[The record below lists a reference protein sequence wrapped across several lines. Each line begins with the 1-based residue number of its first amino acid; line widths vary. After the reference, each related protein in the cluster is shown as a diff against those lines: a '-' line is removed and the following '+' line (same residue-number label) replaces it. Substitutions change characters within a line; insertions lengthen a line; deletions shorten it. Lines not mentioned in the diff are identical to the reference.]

1 MENKILLL
9 PVVVFLPMVGAGVS
23 YLTGR
28 LDKKKRDSVVAQI
41 TILEFFLMAAI
52 LILYGTKE
60 GDFYIPQICG
70 FGLHFQLDGFRA
82 VYGTIAAFMWM
93 MTSLFSAEYF
103 AHYRN
108 RNRYYLFLLLTLGA
122 TQGVFFSADLFTTFV
137 FFEIM
142 SLASYVWVAQDERKE
157 ALRAAETYLA
167 VAVLGGMV
175 MLMGLFLLYHQ
186 AGTLEIDKLLEA
198 CKGKNVYPAAF
209 CLFFGFG
216 AKAGA
221 FPVHIWLPK
230 AHPVAPAPASAL
242 LSGILTKT
250 GIFGVLIISCK
261 IFLHE
266 IKWGT
271 FVLLIGVLTM
281 VAGAV
286 LALFSIDFKRTL
298 ACSSVS
304 QIGFILVGIGMQ
316 GLLGEE
322 NALAVRGSML
332 HMVNHSLFK
341 LTLFLVAGVIYMRLH
356 KLDLNEIRGFGRK
369 KPFLMAVYLSAAL
382 GIGGIPLFSGY
393 VSKTLIHESIV
404 EYIHEMA
411 GHAGEMMVHS
421 ILNITSMKII
431 EWLFLFS
438 GGLTVAYMCKLF
450 VAVFIEKNQDSKV
463 QEQYDAMAGHYMNP
477 VSTAVLGI
485 CMVIFP
491 VMGALP
497 HLTMDKIADA
507 GQSFMGLEEFH
518 HSVAYFSL
526 TNLKGALI
534 SIVIGSFLYLVV
546 VRNWMMRK
554 NKRGVNVY
562 LNRWPKILD
571 LEEMVYRPVLLLLL
585 PNLFGRICDILDHLT
600 EFCAGRALALFG
612 VICRVLD
619 NLTEICV
626 RCALAISGRIC
637 RILDVSMEK
646 FLKYILYIS
655 GAFCRIFDKIVDI
668 VFKLSPLASSVE
680 SSFFDTISDRVV
692 VYMKKNVYTIESFP
706 HELEEGNSVTHAI
719 GTICNFLADFFRKI
733 RKKKSRR
740 KVDYVHKMAM
750 LYDGFKENM
759 NLIGRSMSYGL
770 IAFCIG
776 LCLTLVYLLVSLI
789 K

>member
-1 MENKILLL
+1 MI
-9 PVVVFLPMVGAGVS
+9 GAGVS

-28 LDKKKRDSVVAQI
+28 LDKKKRDGVVAQI
-41 TILEFFLMAAI
+41 TILEFFLMVAI
-52 LILYGTKE
+52 LVLYGTKE
-60 GDFYIPQICG
+60 GDFYIPQVCG
-70 FGLHFQLDGFRA
+70 FGLHFQTDGFRA

-122 TQGVFFSADLFTTFV
+122 TQGVFFSADLFTTFI

-142 SLASYVWVAQDERKE
+142 SLASYVWVAQDERRE

-186 AGTLEIDKLLEA
+186 AGTLEIDQLLES

-261 IFLHE
+261 IFLHDV
-266 IKWGT
+266 KWGT
-271 FVLLIGVLTM
+271 FVLVIGVLTM
-281 VAGAV
+281 VVGAV

-341 LTLFLVAGVIYMRLH
+341 LTLFLVAGVIYMRIH

-404 EYIHEMA
+404 ECIHEMA
-411 GHAGEMMVHS
+411 GHSGEMLLS
-421 ILNITSMKII
+421 ITSMKLI

-438 GGLTVAYMCKLF
+438 GGFTVAYMCKLF
-450 VAVFIEKNQDSKV
+450 VAVFIEKNQDPEV
-463 QEQYDAMAGHYMNP
+463 QEKYDAMAGHYMSP
-477 VSTAVLGI
+477 VSSAVLGI

-491 VMGALP
+491 VMGAIP

-518 HSVAYFSL
+518 HSVAYFSF

-534 SIVIGSFLYLVV
+534 SITIGAVIYLVV
-546 VRNWMMRK
+546 VRKWMMGKDRSGAK
-554 NKRGVNVY
+554 VY
-562 LNRWPKILD
+562 LNCWPRILD
-571 LEEMVYRPVLLLLL
+571 LEERIYRPLLLNLL
-585 PNLFGRICDILDHLT
+585 PNVLGTVCDILDHLM
-600 EFCAGRALALFG
+600 
-612 VICRVLD
+612 
-619 NLTEICV
+619 EICTKS
-626 RCALAISGRIC
+626 ALVVLGGVC
-637 RILDVSMEK
+637 RILDASPERMT
-646 FLKYILYIS
+646 KYMLYFA
-655 GAFCRIFDKIVDI
+655 GAACRFFDKVVDI
-668 VFKLSPLASSVE
+668 AFKLLPIASDVE

-692 VYMKKNVYTIESFP
+692 VMMKKNVYRNESFP
-706 HELEEGNSVTHAI
+706 HELEEGNSVTHAV
-719 GTICNFLADFFRKI
+719 GTLCNTLADFFRKFR
-733 RKKKSRR
+733 RKKPHC

-759 NLIGRSMSYGL
+759 NLIGQSMSYGL

>member
-1 MENKILLL
+1 MENKIILL
-9 PVVVFLPMVGAGVS
+9 PVVVFLPMIGAGVS

-28 LDKKKRDSVVAQI
+28 LDKKKRDQVVAQI
-41 TILEFFLMAAI
+41 TMLEFFLMAAI
-52 LILYGTKE
+52 LVLYGTKE
-60 GDFYIPQICG
+60 GDFYIPQVCG

-122 TQGVFFSADLFTTFV
+122 TQGVFFSADLFTTFI

-186 AGTLEIDKLLEA
+186 AGTLEIDRLFQA

-221 FPVHIWLPK
+221 FPIHIWLPK

-261 IFLHE
+261 IFLHD
-266 IKWGT
+266 IRWGT

-281 VAGAV
+281 VSGAV

-356 KLDLNEIRGFGRK
+356 KLDLNEIRGFGRN

-411 GHAGEMMVHS
+411 GHAGEMMGYATLS
-421 ILNITSMKII
+421 ITGMKII

-450 VAVFIEKNQDSKV
+450 FAVFIEKNQDPKV
-463 QEQYDAMAGHYMNP
+463 QEQYDAMAGHYMKP
-477 VSTAVLGI
+477 VSSAVLGI

-491 VMGALP
+491 VMGVFP

-534 SIVIGSFLYLVV
+534 SILIGSFMYLVV
-546 VRNWMMRK
+546 VRKWMMRK
-554 NKRGVNVY
+554 NSCGVKVY

-571 LEEMVYRPVLLLLL
+571 LEEMIYRPVLLILL
-585 PNLFGRICDILDHLT
+585 PNLFGRICDVLDHLT
-600 EFCAGRALALFG
+600 EFCVRYAMAFSGG
-612 VICRVLD
+612 ICRFLD
-619 NLTEICV
+619 I
-626 RCALAISGRIC
+626 I
-637 RILDVSMEK
+637 MEK
-646 FLKYILYIS
+646 LLKYIRCIS
-655 GAFCRIFDKIVDI
+655 EAVSCIFDKTVDI
-668 VFKLSPLASSVE
+668 IFKLSPIASSVE
-680 SSFFDTISDRVV
+680 SSFFDTVSDRIV
-692 VYMKKNVYTIESFP
+692 VYMKKNVYTNESFP
-706 HELEEGNSVTHAI
+706 HELEEGNCVTHAI
-719 GTICNFLADFFRKI
+719 GAICNSLADFFRKI
-733 RKKKSRR
+733 GKKKSHR

-750 LYDGFKENM
+750 LYDGMKENM
-759 NLIGRSMSYGL
+759 NLIGQSMSYGL

-776 LCLTLVYLLVSLI
+776 LCLTLIYLLVSLI